1 MHLGLYLVAKI
12 TPTIDIRNANSV
24 FLYDKDEN
32 LFFQG
37 NGQKEWIS
45 LNKMSRYIIDAT
57 LSIEDKNFYEHA
69 GFDFLRIIKSF
80 YENTKARKY
89 VQGASTI
96 TQQYAKNLFLNFNK
110 TWKRKFEEAWLTIEI
125 EMHYTKDEILE
136 GYLNTIN
143 YGNGVL
149 GIENASKYYFN
160 KSTSDLT
167 LAEASILAGIPNSP
181 NNYSPLNNEKE
192 AKKRQLVILNSM
204 IRNGYIKEKEKEKAY
219 NTELT
224 YVGKKEKYN
233 LSTLMYYQDAIMR
246 ELKSIKYIPES
257 LIETGGL
264 KVYTN
269 LDINAQTI
277 LENAIKS
284 NLKDINDMQVASV
297 VVEPKTGKIIALA
310 GGRDYQKSQYNRAT
324 QSKRQVG
331 STMKPFL
338 YYAALENG
346 FTASTTFIS
355 EPTIFTFGEDKTYA
369 PQNFAEKYPNKPIAM
384 AAAISYSDNIYA
396 VKTHLFLGEDVLV
409 RTMDRVGVKGSLNP
423 DASLP
428 LGTGELNIIDF
439 LTGYNTLANEGVKAD
454 LYLID
459 RIEDVKGNVIY
470 EHTPNEEPV
479 LDKNITFILNDLLTT
494 PYDYNMID
502 YNTPTCMNI
511 AAKISKKWAIK
522 TGTTDTDAWA
532 IGYNKDLLV
541 GIWTGYDDNK
551 KIDAGGSK
559 YSKNIW
565 ADTAEGYLKDKEVSW
580 YQMPDD
586 VVGVLVNPI
595 DGSTANEQ
603 SNKKRI
609 LYYLRGSEPIGR

>member
-1 MHLGLYLVAKI
+1 
-12 TPTIDIRNANSV
+12 
-24 FLYDKDEN
+24 
-32 LFFQG
+32 
-37 NGQKEWIS
+37 
-45 LNKMSRYIIDAT
+45 
-57 LSIEDKNFYEHA
+57 
-69 GFDFLRIIKSF
+69 
-80 YENTKARKY
+80 
-89 VQGASTI
+89 
-96 TQQYAKNLFLNFNK
+96 
-110 TWKRKFEEAWLTIEI
+110 
-125 EMHYTKDEILE
+125 
-136 GYLNTIN
+136 
-143 YGNGVL
+143 
-149 GIENASKYYFN
+149 
-160 KSTSDLT
+160 
-167 LAEASILAGIPNSP
+167 
-181 NNYSPLNNEKE
+181 
-192 AKKRQLVILNSM
+192 
-204 IRNGYIKEKEKEKAY
+204 
-219 NTELT
+219 
-224 YVGKKEKYN
+224 
-233 LSTLMYYQDAIMR
+233 
-246 ELKSIKYIPES
+246 
-257 LIETGGL
+257 
-264 KVYTN
+264 
-269 LDINAQTI
+269 
-277 LENAIKS
+277 
-284 NLKDINDMQVASV
+284 
-297 VVEPKTGKIIALA
+297 
-310 GGRDYQKSQYNRAT
+310 
-324 QSKRQVG
+324 
-331 STMKPFL
+331 
-338 YYAALENG
+338 
-346 FTASTTFIS
+346 
-355 EPTIFTFGEDKTYA
+355 
-369 PQNFAEKYPNKPIAM
+369 M